1 MSKFGERV
9 FLVNHKDN
17 SQDSRYSSY
26 GNTQISSEKKLSVK
40 EFYKLLNL
48 RYHFHS
54 FKTICGQLLTRAV
67 LLLICVTLGLNLF
80 YHSIISKQPKVPC
93 FDQLVNQD
101 FDYAQLAIETINRQE
116 IREWSRTLT
125 NNLHIAGKGKDL
137 ADWTHEQFKKLG
149 IDNSYVESYQVYLNK
164 PELVQLDLVDA
175 GSAEIIY
182 SAELKEEPIAE
193 DPTTVVPGM
202 PVFHGYSKSGE
213 VTAQYVYANYG
224 IKQDFDL
231 LATNGISVDGKI
243 VLVRYNR
250 SFRGLKVKNAEERGA
265 AGVVIFTDP
274 TDDQGLDF
282 TNGFAAYP
290 DGPARHPSSV
300 QRGNVGFLVAPGD
313 PTTHGYVSTENT
325 KRNLNLTGIIPSIPS
340 IPISYKDAIPLL
352 QGLNDKG
359 DIFGNWTGILNAT
372 YSTGPSSNFLRLV
385 NKQIYNYEPIYNVF
399 GIVEGKNTDQ
409 AIVIGNHRDS
419 WVVGGAAD
427 PNSGSAVLLALA
439 KALGELCLRGWQP
452 ERTIILASWDGE
464 EYGLLGSTEWGEQHA
479 LKLKQRVLSYVNVD
493 GAVSGSYFKGGS
505 SPSLNNLLRNV
516 TKLVD
521 YPDGSSL
528 YEHWKK
534 YTNNTISLLGTGS
547 DYTVFL
553 DYLGIP
559 SIDFSFK
566 PGRGDP
572 IYHYHSNYDSFHFM
586 DTRIDKDWK
595 LHSTASKLLLRLTLE
610 LADKQFIEF
619 DYEEYSN
626 ILQLGLEQILE
637 KYDIENLPFH
647 KSNFQKIWSY
657 FNWKPILSG
666 TCHAYSPKTYLEC
679 LQLSLKAF
687 NCAATN
693 DKQLLVNCNSLRHGP
708 DEKIS
713 KFSRMFE
720 SVSSSECEF
729 RTQSMYLERLFLVDK
744 GLDSRSWYKHAFI
757 APNKET
763 GYGASLWPGLLDAFE
778 ENDGNKFMKWAR
790 VYISMLD
797 HATKKLTRVL

>member
-1 MSKFGERV
+1 MSKSGERV
-9 FLVNHKDN
+9 FLVNPKDN
-17 SQDSRYSSY
+17 SQDSRYSASY
-26 GNTQISSEKKLSVK
+26 GTEINSEKSWSETDPYKPLS
-40 EFYKLLNL
+40 
-48 RYHFHS
+48 RYFR
-54 FKTICGQLLTRAV
+54 FVRTTCGQLLIKAV
-67 LLLICVTLGLNLF
+67 LLSICVTLGLNLF
-80 YHSIISKQPKVPC
+80 CQSNIIKQQKIPS
-93 FDQLVNQD
+93 FDQLVDKD
-101 FDYAQLAIETINRQE
+101 FDHAQLAIDTINREQ
-116 IREWSRTLT
+116 IREWSHAFTSK
-125 NNLHIAGKGKDL
+125 LHIAGEGKEL
-137 ADWTHEQFKKLG
+137 ANWTVEQFKKLG
-149 IDNSYVESYQVYLNK
+149 LDDSYIESYQVYLNK
-164 PELVQLDLVDA
+164 PELVQLDLVDS
-175 GSAEIIY
+175 GSAKIIY
-182 SAELKEEPIAE
+182 SAELKEEPVAE
-193 DPTTVVPGM
+193 DPTTTVPGV

-224 IKQDFDL
+224 RKQDFDL

-282 TNGFAAYP
+282 TNGIAAYP

-313 PTTHGYVSTENT
+313 PTTHGYASTENA
-325 KRNLNLTGIIPSIPS
+325 KRDLNLTGIIPSIPS
-340 IPISYKDAIPLL
+340 IPISYKDAVPLL
-352 QGLNDKG
+352 QELNGKG
-359 DIFGNWTGILNAT
+359 EVFGNWTGILNAT
-372 YSTGPSSNFLRLV
+372 YNTGPSSNLLHLV
-385 NKQIYNYEPIYNVF
+385 NKQNYNYEPIYNVF
-399 GIVEGKNTDQ
+399 GIVEGKNSDQ

-439 KALGELCLRGWQP
+439 KALGELRLRGWQP

-479 LKLKQRVLSYVNVD
+479 HELKRRVLAYVNVD
-493 GAVSGSYFKGGS
+493 GAVSGSYFKGGA
-505 SPSLNNLLRNV
+505 SPSLNSLLRNV

-521 YPDGSSL
+521 YPNGSSL
-528 YEHWKK
+528 YEHWKS

-595 LHSTASKLLLRLTLE
+595 LHSTASKLLLRLALE

-619 DYEEYSN
+619 DYEEYST
-626 ILQLGLEQILE
+626 ILQSGLERIVA
-637 KYDIENLPFH
+637 KYDVEKLPFQT
-647 KSNFQKIWSY
+647 SNFQKICEY
-657 FNWKPILSG
+657 FNWKPTLSG
-666 TCHAYSPKTYLEC
+666 TCHAHSPKTYLDC
-679 LQLSLKAF
+679 LQVSLKAF
-687 NCAATN
+687 HRAASN
-693 DKQLLVNCNSLRHGP
+693 DKQLLINYNSLKHCA
-708 DEKIS
+708 DENFPRVS
-713 KFSRMFE
+713 E
-720 SVSSSECEF
+720 SSSEHNF
-729 RTQSMYLERLFLVDK
+729 RTQSMYLERLFLIDK
-744 GLDSRSWYKHAFI
+744 GLDSRSWYKHALI

-778 ENDGNKFMKWAR
+778 ENDGNKFMEWAS

-797 HATKKLTRVL
+797 HATEKLTRIL